1 MCNLYSVTKGQQAI
15 IELTRALLDRTG
27 NLPPLPGIFPDD
39 AAPVVRETAE
49 GRELLLMRWG
59 LPGPKA
65 FGEKPVT
72 NIRNVA
78 SPHWRA
84 WLKPEFRCLVPVTS
98 FCEYEDTQP
107 RKTPVWF
114 ALSPERPLFAFAG
127 VWRRWYG
134 QRRKSEEPTEHLV
147 FSFLTTDANA
157 EVGAIHPKAMPL
169 ILRTGE
175 EMERWLAAP
184 AAEVPALQRPLPD
197 HTLQV
202 VARGERKDAAP
213 A

>member
-39 AAPVVRETAE
+39 AAPVVREAAE
-49 GRELLLMRWG
+49 GRELLMMRWG

-98 FCEYEDTQP
+98 FCEYEDTKP
-107 RKTPVWF
+107 HKTPVWF

-127 VWRRWYG
+127 IWRRWYG
-134 QRRKSEEPTEHLV
+134 QRRKSEEPAEHLV

-184 AAEVPALQRPLPD
+184 VADIAGLQRPLPD

-202 VARGERKDAAP
+202 VARGERRDAAP